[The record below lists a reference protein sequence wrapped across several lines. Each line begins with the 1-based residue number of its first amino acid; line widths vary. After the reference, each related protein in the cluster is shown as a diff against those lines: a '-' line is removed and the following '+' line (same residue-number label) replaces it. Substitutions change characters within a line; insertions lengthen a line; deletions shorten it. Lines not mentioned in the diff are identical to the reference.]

1 MHTEAIFIL
10 LLVLATSVAI
20 VTRRLKIPYTVALVL
35 TGLVLGALHILE
47 APELTQEMLFAVFLP
62 GLLFEAAYHM
72 EYEDFRRHAIS
83 IGALAVPGVVA
94 ATVITALVLTPAV
107 GALHLVHGF
116 GWKEGLLFGAVI
128 AATDPIAVVALFK
141 SVGAPRELS
150 VLMEGESLL
159 NDGTAIV
166 VFTLILSVIR
176 GTATGPGDLI
186 LEFAYTVGGG
196 AVLGIAV
203 GLAVSEVVKR
213 VDDPMIEITLTTI
226 AAYGSFVAAEHF
238 DVSGVIA
245 TVAAGMLCG
254 NYGARQGMSP
264 STRIAVE
271 SFWDYMAFAL
281 NSMVFLLIGFEV
293 SLSALSHAWLPILVA
308 YLAVLLSRGVVA
320 GGATALLRPLGRSIP
335 WSWSAVLWWGG
346 LRGGICMVLALS
358 LSPSLPNREL
368 LINMTFGVVT
378 LVILA
383 HGFTISPLLTRLGLT
398 SHHEAREEY
407 ELTRG
412 RLHVAQHALQVIR
425 EMASSRTTDPK
436 LIEAIEDEYRA
447 RVDEEEE
454 HLRSLHVAHAE
465 LRAGELGRTLRQVL
479 LAERRQAME
488 AYRTGLISHE
498 VHQRLVTDIDARL
511 TRAERDWMADAEDPN
526 TEAPIERARELAGR
540 DRRARRESPDSGQVD
555 PPSEGP

>member
-1 MHTEAIFIL
+1 VHTEAIFIL

-47 APELTQEMLFAVFLP
+47 APELTQEMLFSVFLP

-72 EYEDFRRHAIS
+72 EYEDFRRHAVS

-116 GWKEGLLFGAVI
+116 GWQEGLLFGAVI

-166 VFTLILSVIR
+166 VFTLILSVIK
-176 GTATGPGDLI
+176 GTATGAGDLI
-186 LEFAYTVGGG
+186 LEFGYTVGGG
-196 AVLGIAV
+196 AALGVAV
-203 GLAVSEVVKR
+203 GLAVSEIVKR

-226 AAYGSFVAAEHF
+226 AAYGSFVSAEHF
-238 DVSGVIA
+238 HVSGVIA

-254 NYGARQGMSP
+254 NYAARQGMSP

-271 SFWDYMAFAL
+271 SFWDYTAFAL

-293 SLSALSHAWLPILVA
+293 SLSALSHVWLPIVVA

-320 GGATALLRPLGRSIP
+320 GGVTALLRPLGRPIP

-407 ELTRG
+407 ELARG
-412 RLHVAQHALQVIR
+412 RLHVAQHALRVIR
-425 EMASSRTTDPK
+425 EMASSRTTDPS
-436 LIEAIEDEYRA
+436 LIETIEEEYRA

-465 LRAGELGRTLRQVL
+465 LRAGELGRALRQVL
-479 LAERRQAME
+479 LAERRQATE
-488 AYRTGLISHE
+488 AYRTGLVSHE

-526 TEAPIERARELAGR
+526 TEAPVERARELAGR
-540 DRRARRESPDSGQVD
+540 DTRARRESPESGPPD
-555 PPSEGP
+555 PPSEDP

>member
-20 VTRRLKIPYTVALVL
+20 VTRRLRIPYTVALVVA
-35 TGLVLGALHILE
+35 GLVVGALHILE
-47 APELTQEMLFAVFLP
+47 APELTQEMLFSVFLP

-72 EYEDFRRHAIS
+72 EYDDFRRHAVS

-94 ATVITALVLTPAV
+94 ATVLTALVLTPAV
-107 GALHLVHGF
+107 GALDMVHGF
-116 GWKEGLLFGAVI
+116 GWQEGLLFGAVI

-166 VFTLILSVIR
+166 VFTLILSVI
-176 GTATGPGDLI
+176 GGAPTSAGGLI
-186 LEFAYTVGGG
+186 LEFGLTVGGG

-213 VDDPMIEITLTTI
+213 IDDPMIEITLTTI

-238 DVSGVIA
+238 HVSGVIA

-254 NYGARQGMSP
+254 NYAATRGMSP

-271 SFWDYMAFAL
+271 SFWDYTAFAL

-293 SLSALSHAWLPILVA
+293 SLPALAHAWLPILVA

-320 GGATALLRPLGRSIP
+320 GGATALLRPFGKHIP

-368 LINMTFGVVT
+368 LVNMTFGVVT
-378 LVILA
+378 LVILL
-383 HGFTISPLLTRLGLT
+383 HGFTISPLLDRLGLT

-407 ELTRG
+407 ELARG
-412 RLHVAQHALQVIR
+412 RLHVAQHALHVIR
-425 EMASSRTTDPK
+425 DMASSRTTDPS
-436 LIEAIEDEYRA
+436 LLQTIEEEYKA

-454 HLRSLHVAHAE
+454 HLRSLHLAHAD
-465 LRAGELGRTLRQVL
+465 LRAGELGRTLRQVI
-479 LAERRQAME
+479 LAERQQATE
-488 AYRTGLISHE
+488 AYHTGLISQD

-511 TRAERDWMADAEDPN
+511 TRAEHDWMADVEDPD
-526 TEAPIERARELAGR
+526 A
-540 DRRARRESPDSGQVD
+540 D
-555 PPSEGP
+555 PPLDHARGLTGREGRAEQERRGDPQ